1 MDDVTFAHYDT
12 ADYLKTETDIAAY
25 LEAVMEENGDD
36 PACITRAM
44 EVVACARR
52 TIHVAP

>member
-1 MDDVTFAHYDT
+1 MIDVTFARYDT

-25 LEAVMEENGDD
+25 FEAVMEENGDD

-44 EVVACARR
+44 GAVARARKR
-52 TIHVAP
+52 TCVAS